1 MFLDGSSLTLEE
13 EYFFFFFKEKLM
25 KALKSH
31 PRINAKE
38 KNYVHFEQFIAHC
51 ASVQVQGPQVVS
63 STAPFYPPSHDAVID
78 MM

>member
-1 MFLDGSSLTLEE
+1 
-13 EYFFFFFKEKLM
+13 M

-38 KNYVHFEQFIAHC
+38 KNYVHFEQFIARC

-63 STAPFYPPSHDAVID
+63 TTAPFLPLSHYAVID
-78 MM
+78 MMWACNFFSI